1 MKITKR
7 PLSILCL
14 ITIIGV
20 CFIHNTQ
27 ISFGFNQELSQKVV
41 MVIINRVDF
50 YDLYSMPQMKSII
63 DKSSLALMNTR
74 ASGRNSEFKSY
85 ATLGWGTRAEAAQNT
100 STFFHLDEENLGIYE
115 RRVGDILEEEGIVNT
130 NINLLIQQ
138 NLRGEYGAFPG
149 ILGNL
154 LREQNYKTAIIGN
167 NDIENEKSRAIGFI
181 AMDSRGYID
190 YGNVDDELL
199 EEDHYSPY
207 GIKTNFSQLLN
218 SFNEIYPKA
227 DFIVLETG
235 DTNRLDRYKDNL
247 SAALYQQHK
256 DNILSNID
264 DFVGKLSHQ
273 INKENTI
280 FMIVTP
286 YPSDY
291 AAAAGE
297 RLTPV
302 IIYDGGTNQG
312 LLWSSTTRRAG
323 IIGNVDIGPTILS
336 YFHIEPSNMVGRSL
350 TSIPQENAI
359 DYIHYLNK
367 RVVNTSL
374 QRYRVLYSFAIFQM
388 IASVL
393 ALLAIVFKRKIHVKW
408 NLHISLVLLST
419 IVAPFTLLI
428 LPFFGVLSLSANYI
442 ILIGITGV
450 FVSIVYI
457 LGRKNPLN
465 TIIYASFL
473 IMMGLI
479 LDIILG
485 QNLIKNSLLG
495 YDPIIG
501 ARYYGIGNEYMGVL
515 VGSTLIFTTT
525 LVERYRLNK
534 YIIILFYVFTI
545 AVIALPTLGANV
557 GGTITAVIAFLFTS
571 IRLLGMKINTKKLIY
586 IFLMMVM
593 VIAVIAIIDLFI
605 VENQT
610 HLANALQ
617 QIRDK
622 GPIAIY
628 EIIVRKISM
637 NIRVMGVTVWSRV
650 LLIALG
656 ILGVLFYRPV
666 GIIKRLAST
675 YPNMAI
681 GWSGIIVGCVVSFAV
696 NDSGVVAAAT
706 TIIFLTT
713 SILYLI
719 IKKTI
724 MGKEFL

>member
-7 PLSILCL
+7 PLSILF
-14 ITIIGV
+14 IIIGIF
-20 CFIHNTQ
+20 FIDNAV
-27 ISFGFNQELSQKVV
+27 ISYGVNQESTPKVV

-50 YDLYSMPQMKSII
+50 YDLYNMPQMKSII
-63 DKSSLALMNTR
+63 DQSSIALMNTR

-100 STFFHLDEENLGIYE
+100 STFFRLEGETTGIYE
-115 RRVGDILEEEGIVNT
+115 RRTGDLLEEEGIVNI

-149 ILGNL
+149 ILGEL
-154 LREQNYKTAIIGN
+154 LRKHNYRTAIIGN
-167 NDIENEKSRAIGFI
+167 SDIENEKSRAIGLI

-190 YGNVDDELL
+190 DGNVSEELI
-199 EEDHYSPY
+199 EEDNYSPY
-207 GIKTNFSQLLN
+207 GIKTNYSQLLN
-218 SFNEIYPKA
+218 NFIEVYPKG
-227 DFIVLETG
+227 DLILIETG

-247 SAALYQQHK
+247 STSLYQHHK
-256 DNILSNID
+256 NNILSNID
-264 DFVGKLSHQ
+264 DFVGNLLNH
-273 INKENTI
+273 IDMNKTVLM
-280 FMIVTP
+280 FVTP

-302 IIYDGGTNQG
+302 IIYDGGLNQG
-312 LLWSSTTRRAG
+312 LLWSSTTRRPG
-323 IIGNVDIGPTILS
+323 IIGNVDIAPTILS
-336 YFHIEPSNMVGRSL
+336 YFHIEPTNMIGRKL
-350 TSIPQENAI
+350 TSIPQKDVINH
-359 DYIHYLNK
+359 IHYLNK

-388 IASVL
+388 LASVL
-393 ALLAIVFKRKIHVKW
+393 ALLAIVFKKRIHKKW
-408 NLHISLVLLST
+408 NTLISLVLLST
-419 IVAPFTLLI
+419 IVAPFTLLV
-428 LPFFGVLSLSANYI
+428 LPLLGILSLFTNYLF
-442 ILIGITGV
+442 LIGITGG
-450 FVSIVYI
+450 FVCILYA

-465 TIIYASFL
+465 IVMYASSL

-479 LDIILG
+479 VDIILG

-515 VGSTLIFTTT
+515 IGSTLIFTTT
-525 LVERYRLNK
+525 LIERYKLNK
-534 YIIILFYVFTI
+534 YFVILIYIFAT
-545 AVIALPTLGANV
+545 AVIAFPTLGANV
-557 GGTITAVIAFLFTS
+557 GGTITAVVAFLFTS
-571 IRLLGMKINTKKLIY
+571 IRLLGMKINSKKLIY
-586 IFLMMVM
+586 IFLSIVM
-593 VIAVIAIIDLFI
+593 VIAVTALIDLFI
-605 VENQT
+605 MENQT

-617 QIRDK
+617 QIVEK
-622 GPIAIY
+622 GPVAIY

-650 LLIALG
+650 LLIALA

-666 GIIKRLAST
+666 GVIKRLASD
-675 YPNMAI
+675 YPNMAV
-681 GWSGIIVGCVVSFAV
+681 GWSGIVVGCVVSFVV

-719 IKKTI
+719 MNKTTL
-724 MGKEFL
+724 E